1 MPRAILSPISNFW
14 YVLLNLLYPQ
24 NCLIC
29 NLKLKAIRPGSICE
43 DCSNK
48 IRINEIASCL
58 VNEADKFA
66 FDAVLH
72 AANYD
77 DVIKRCIHLF
87 KYENKV
93 QMKDLLGKLMSDFA
107 GRNID
112 PDEIDFV
119 VPVPLHPVKLR
130 ERQFNQSEVLAAYL
144 AKKLNKK
151 MVKDRLKRIKYT
163 MPQTELKREQR
174 LKNVNGA
181 FRAKRNTNFED
192 KTVLLVDDVLTTG
205 ATLNECAKALKDA
218 GAKKVI
224 AFALARGN

>member
-1 MPRAILSPISNFW
+1 
-14 YVLLNLLYPQ
+14 
-24 NCLIC
+24 
-29 NLKLKAIRPGSICE
+29 
-43 DCSNK
+43 
-48 IRINEIASCL
+48 
-58 VNEADKFA
+58 
-66 FDAVLH
+66 
-72 AANYD
+72 
-77 DVIKRCIHLF
+77 
-87 KYENKV
+87 
-93 QMKDLLGKLMSDFA
+93 MKDLLGKLMLDFA

-151 MVKDRLKRIKYT
+151 IVKDRLKRIKYT

-181 FRAKRNTNFED
+181 FRAKRDSNFED
-192 KTVLLVDDVLTTG
+192 KTILLVDDVLTTG

-218 GAKKVI
+218 GAKRVI